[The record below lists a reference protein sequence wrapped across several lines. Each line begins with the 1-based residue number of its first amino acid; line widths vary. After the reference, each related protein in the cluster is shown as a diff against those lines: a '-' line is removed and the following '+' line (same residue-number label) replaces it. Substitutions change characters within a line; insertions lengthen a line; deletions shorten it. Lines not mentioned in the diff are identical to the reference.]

1 MKKIVPFKKEIS
13 FDTNIYEIDSIS
25 LEHTL
30 SLKEDRLISGN
41 FIISGTYKMTE
52 SSVSIDEFNYNL
64 PFDIS
69 VDSKYDISNLTVDI
83 NDFYYEVIN
92 NKTLFVSI
100 DVAIDGL
107 EKKEETQLELVT
119 DENEENK
126 KDVRNEKNI
135 IENNEEKIEN
145 TEENIV
151 TSIFEELECDEKYVT
166 YKIHIVNENDTLEK
180 ILQDYN
186 ISREIFENYN
196 NASGIKIGDKL
207 IIPSND

>member
-126 KDVRNEKNI
+126 KDVRNEKNM

>member
-135 IENNEEKIEN
+135 IENNEGTIEN